1 MKGFSDSLYIV
12 AVHSEFSAQESQKLV
27 LGLAYKSFVC
37 YALALNYPYCD
48 NVLYCWYRELLIV
61 LLLNTLYV
69 HRLKAYV

>member
-1 MKGFSDSLYIV
+1 MEGFSDSLYIV
-12 AVHSEFSAQESQKLV
+12 AVHSEFSAQGSQKLV

-37 YALALNYPYCD
+37 YALALNYPYCA
-48 NVLYCWYRELLIV
+48 NVVYCWCRELLIV